1 MLLYPSA
8 TLAGTDGPRS
18 SKHSLAAFFV
28 ERRLSVFGVY
38 ILGGLLVMFAPLL
51 DLQLTHLA
59 FQAIVYWTVA
69 MSGVW
74 FAAKALGVL
83 RRGHGLESKRG

>member
-1 MLLYPSA
+1 
-8 TLAGTDGPRS
+8 
-18 SKHSLAAFFV
+18 
-28 ERRLSVFGVY
+28 
-38 ILGGLLVMFAPLL
+38 MFAPLL

-59 FQAIVYWTVA
+59 FQAIVYWTMA

-74 FAAKALGVL
+74 FATKALGVL